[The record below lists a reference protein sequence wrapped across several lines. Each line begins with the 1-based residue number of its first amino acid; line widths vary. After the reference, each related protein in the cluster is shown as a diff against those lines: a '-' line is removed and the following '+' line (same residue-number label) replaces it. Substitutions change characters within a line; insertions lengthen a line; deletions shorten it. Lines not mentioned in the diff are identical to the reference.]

1 MSRRYYKYNLLATF
15 KRKLNVTEK
24 IHHSLGYFY
33 GDYGIGQVTG
43 LDNNAPL
50 RAFLRIYFQSINLI
64 S

>member
-1 MSRRYYKYNLLATF
+1 M
-15 KRKLNVTEK
+15 TEK